1 MRALYE
7 RRREQGRA
15 TTDLAD
21 AARAA
26 TFGAVEQLL
35 VDIDAMVPGTV
46 DEADGRIT
54 LGEGQPEQTY
64 GVVDEIAKRALL
76 TGARVLGVRA
86 QDLPGGAPLAAT
98 LRYTL

>member
-1 MRALYE
+1 MNGGYVSTGRLPTPETVQAL
-7 RRREQGRA
+7 
-15 TTDLAD
+15 
-21 AARAA
+21 
-26 TFGAVEQLL
+26 VE
-35 VDIDAMVPGTV
+35 
-46 DEADGRIT
+46 EADGRIA

>member
-1 MRALYE
+1 M
-7 RRREQGRA
+7 
-15 TTDLAD
+15 
-21 AARAA
+21 
-26 TFGAVEQLL
+26 
-35 VDIDAMVPGTV
+35 DIDAMVPGMV